1 MLLRIAGLPAGV
13 DSPSAVSAT
22 LGVLGAG
29 LLAFSPSE
37 RTATGAPGE
46 GDGDVPPAVPSAG
59 APAMACGAGAAAR
72 GGGPQ
77 QPPCGANDA
86 LPANSLRDFRRG
98 CQRIP
103 EGFSGAVE
111 NYGEIPSPFRNTPTA
126 TAWEKT
132 LRDLLYILL
141 LNF

>member
-72 GGGPQ
+72 GGGPE

-86 LPANSLRDFRRG
+86 LL
-98 CQRIP
+98 Q
-103 EGFSGAVE
+103 
-111 NYGEIPSPFRNTPTA
+111 A
-126 TAWEKT
+126 TAASARRRAAEE
-132 LRDLLYILL
+132 RAAR
-141 LNF
+141 